1 MKSKEHERAEPQMEL
16 FKVELRRIVDT
27 RHEMVKLADTIDWE
41 NFERRFVAM
50 WQDKGRPAID
60 TRVMVSLPWEVY
72 LSKDQKFIFANFF

>member
-1 MKSKEHERAEPQMEL
+1 MKSKPHERSDPQIEL

-41 NFERRFVAM
+41 NFERTFVPM

-60 TRVMVSLPWEVY
+60 TRVMVSLP
-72 LSKDQKFIFANFF
+72 